1 MNTMKKVYIEKNDK
15 QSPVEGSSP
24 EKGGAKRRGKATAQG
39 AKKTKG
45 RRKRAKVVM
54 PKINNMQK
62 PAGMKLEE
70 WQVALR
76 KLQAEKETFAIRM
89 VDEQYAPGEFRVA
102 NAATRNEYKV
112 VYRGKNSLWN
122 YCSCYDF
129 KTSQLGTCKHM
140 EAVKLWVRKKRKK
153 VQVAE
158 PDYSSVYIDY
168 KGPRRVK
175 IRIGDHGREMLE
187 RLAKD
192 YFDESG
198 VLREDAYARF
208 DVFVQ
213 AAKAIAPDF
222 RCYDD
227 ALDYVLERRDR
238 IKRCRLL
245 EEKYTDEYLDQM
257 LTVPLYP
264 YQKEGT
270 RFAVRAGKAIIAD
283 EMGLGKTLQAIASA
297 EVYLRE
303 GMAEQV
309 LVVCPTSL
317 KYQWKREIERF
328 TGGDRVESSGKG
340 VEDGLTIPKVVV
352 VEGAPAKRAKLY
364 KAPAPYK
371 IVSYHTM
378 CNDVRHLGKLDTDVL
393 IMDEIQR
400 LKNWDTLI
408 SRAARKIASRYAVL
422 LSGTPME
429 NRLEEL
435 YANMELVDQFCLG
448 PYYQFRDQHIL
459 LHPETG
465 AIMGYKDL
473 NAIGEAVSNRLLR
486 RTKKGVRLQLPKRS
500 DQFVLVPMTQ
510 RQDDLH
516 SEFKW
521 DLLVI
526 LNKYRK
532 YHYMTEQD
540 RLHVL
545 KLLGQM
551 RMVADSTFILEQNLT
566 TRSDVKIAEVMN
578 LLDNVLESGDEKVV
592 VFSEWERMTRL
603 VAMELDKRGVRYEY
617 LNGRVPSKRR
627 GELVDDFTMLPESRV
642 FLSTDAGS
650 TGLNLQVASTLIN
663 MDLPWNPAVLEQRIA
678 RIFRLGQEKPVQII
692 NLVSKGSIEE
702 GMINKLRFKKSMFEG
717 VLDGGADTVFVDES
731 KFKKLM
737 DDLTIVMEA
746 TPDAP
751 EVEYV
756 DEEVEQEQKGKTA
769 AEASLDEVLADA
781 SEPDDESSVDQG
793 ASLNHEP
800 CAEHESSPEHEF
812 SAEQEASANHESLA
826 THQSSEDQHPSVGH
840 ESSAGQELSANHDSS
855 QGQTATKAQEDAQ
868 SRPSSHHASPHPQQ
882 LVSQGVSFFSGL
894 AETLKSAEATQ
905 QLVDSIV
912 ETDKETG
919 ETHLKIPVGS
929 KDTVMQML
937 TLFGKLMNK

>member
-1 MNTMKKVYIEKNDK
+1 MNTMKKVYIEKKDK

-112 VYRGKNSLWN
+112 VYRGKDSLWN

-208 DVFVQ
+208 DVFIQ

-328 TGGDRVESSGKG
+328 TGGDRVECSGEG
-340 VEDGLTIPKVVV
+340 MDDGLTIPKVVV
-352 VEGAPAKRAKLY
+352 VEGTPAKRAKLY

-429 NRLEEL
+429 NKLEEL

-540 RLHVL
+540 RLRVL

-769 AEASLDEVLADA
+769 TEASLDEVLADA
-781 SEPDDESSVDQG
+781 SEPDDESSVEQG
-793 ASLNHEP
+793 ASVDYEP
-800 CAEHESSPEHEF
+800 SAEHESSPEYEF
-812 SAEQEASANHESLA
+812 SAEQEASADHESLA

-855 QGQTATKAQEDAQ
+855 QGQTATKAQEGAQ

-929 KDTVMQML
+929 KDTVIQML

>member
-1 MNTMKKVYIEKNDK
+1 MNTMKKVYIEKKDK

-340 VEDGLTIPKVVV
+340 MEDGLTIPKVVV

-429 NRLEEL
+429 NKLEEL

-465 AIMGYKDL
+465 GIMGYKDL

-540 RLHVL
+540 RLRVL

-627 GELVDDFTMLPESRV
+627 GELVDDFTTLPESRV

-781 SEPDDESSVDQG
+781 SEPDDESSVDRG
-793 ASLNHEP
+793 SSVDYEP
-800 CAEHESSPEHEF
+800 SAEHESSPEYEF
-812 SAEQEASANHESLA
+812 SAEQEASADHESLA

-855 QGQTATKAQEDAQ
+855 QGQTATKAQDGAQ

>member
-1 MNTMKKVYIEKNDK
+1 MNTMKKVYIEKKDK

-112 VYRGKNSLWN
+112 VYRGKDSLWN

-328 TGGDRVESSGKG
+328 TGGDRVECSGEG

-429 NRLEEL
+429 NKLEEL

-465 AIMGYKDL
+465 GIMGYKDL

-540 RLHVL
+540 RLRVL

-627 GELVDDFTMLPESRV
+627 GELVDDFTTLPESRV

-769 AEASLDEVLADA
+769 TEASLDEVLADA
-781 SEPDDESSVDQG
+781 SEPDDESSVEQG
-793 ASLNHEP
+793 ASVNHEP
-800 CAEHESSPEHEF
+800 LAEHESSPEHEF
-812 SAEQEASANHESLA
+812 SAEQEASAGHESLA

-855 QGQTATKAQEDAQ
+855 QGQTATKAQDGAQ

>member
-1 MNTMKKVYIEKNDK
+1 MNTMKKVYIEKKDK

-112 VYRGKNSLWN
+112 VYRGKDSLWN

-328 TGGDRVESSGKG
+328 TGGDRVECSGEG

-429 NRLEEL
+429 NKLEEL

-459 LHPETG
+459 LHPEIG
-465 AIMGYKDL
+465 GIMGYKDL

-540 RLHVL
+540 RLRVL

-551 RMVADSTFILEQNLT
+551 RMVADSTFVLEQNLT

-627 GELVDDFTMLPESRV
+627 GELVDDFTTLPESRV

-812 SAEQEASANHESLA
+812 SAEQEASADHESLA

>member
-1 MNTMKKVYIEKNDK
+1 MNTMKKVYIEKKDK
-15 QSPVEGSSP
+15 QSPVEGSSS
-24 EKGGAKRRGKATAQG
+24 EKDGAKRRGKATAQG

-112 VYRGKNSLWN
+112 VYRGKDSLWN

-328 TGGDRVESSGKG
+328 TGGDRVECSGEG

-429 NRLEEL
+429 NKLEEL

-465 AIMGYKDL
+465 GIMGYKDL

-540 RLHVL
+540 RLRVL

-551 RMVADSTFILEQNLT
+551 RMVADSTFVLEQNLT

-627 GELVDDFTMLPESRV
+627 GELVDDFTTLPESRV

-812 SAEQEASANHESLA
+812 SAEQEASADHESLA

>member
-1 MNTMKKVYIEKNDK
+1 MNTMKKVYIEKKDK

-24 EKGGAKRRGKATAQG
+24 EKDGAKRRGKATAQG

-112 VYRGKNSLWN
+112 VYRGKDSLWN

-303 GMAEQV
+303 GMVEQV

-429 NRLEEL
+429 NKLEEL

-769 AEASLDEVLADA
+769 TEASLDEVLADA
-781 SEPDDESSVDQG
+781 SEPDDESSVEQG
-793 ASLNHEP
+793 ASVNHEP
-800 CAEHESSPEHEF
+800 LAEHESSPEHEF
-812 SAEQEASANHESLA
+812 SAEQEASAGHESLA
-826 THQSSEDQHPSVGH
+826 THQSSEDQHPSVDH

-855 QGQTATKAQEDAQ
+855 QGQTATKAQDGAQ

>member
-1 MNTMKKVYIEKNDK
+1 MNTMKKVYIEKKDK

-24 EKGGAKRRGKATAQG
+24 EKDGAKRRGKATAQG

-112 VYRGKNSLWN
+112 VYRGKDSLWN

-340 VEDGLTIPKVVV
+340 MEDGLTIPKVVV

-429 NRLEEL
+429 NKLEEL

-540 RLHVL
+540 RLRVL

-627 GELVDDFTMLPESRV
+627 GELVDDFTTLPESRV

-793 ASLNHEP
+793 SSVDYEP
-800 CAEHESSPEHEF
+800 SAEHESSLEHEF
-812 SAEQEASANHESLA
+812 SAEQEASADHESLA

-840 ESSAGQELSANHDSS
+840 ESSAAQGSAANHDSS
-855 QGQTATKAQEDAQ
+855 QGQTATKAQEGAQ

>member
-1 MNTMKKVYIEKNDK
+1 MNTMKKVYIEKKDK

-24 EKGGAKRRGKATAQG
+24 EKDGAKRRGKATAQG

-112 VYRGKNSLWN
+112 VYRGKDSLWN

-208 DVFVQ
+208 DVFIQ

-328 TGGDRVESSGKG
+328 TGGDRVECSGEG

-364 KAPAPYK
+364 KTPAPYK

-429 NRLEEL
+429 NKLEEL

-540 RLHVL
+540 RLRVL

-781 SEPDDESSVDQG
+781 SEPDDESSVEQG
-793 ASLNHEP
+793 ASVDHEP

-812 SAEQEASANHESLA
+812 SAEQEASAGHESLA

-840 ESSAGQELSANHDSS
+840 ESSAGQELSASHDSS
-855 QGQTATKAQEDAQ
+855 QGQTATKAQEGAQ

>member
-1 MNTMKKVYIEKNDK
+1 MNTMKKVYIEKKDK

-112 VYRGKNSLWN
+112 VYRGKDSLWN

-328 TGGDRVESSGKG
+328 TGGDRVESSGEG

-429 NRLEEL
+429 NKLEEL

-465 AIMGYKDL
+465 GIMGYKDL

-540 RLHVL
+540 RLRVL

-627 GELVDDFTMLPESRV
+627 GELVDDFTTLPESRV

-769 AEASLDEVLADA
+769 TEASLDEVLADA
-781 SEPDDESSVDQG
+781 SEPDDESSVEQG
-793 ASLNHEP
+793 ASVNHEP
-800 CAEHESSPEHEF
+800 LAEHESSPEHEF
-812 SAEQEASANHESLA
+812 SAEQEASADHESLA

-855 QGQTATKAQEDAQ
+855 QGQTATKAQEGAQ

>member
-769 AEASLDEVLADA
+769 TEASLDEVLADA
-781 SEPDDESSVDQG
+781 SEPDDESSVEQG
-793 ASLNHEP
+793 ASVNHEP
-800 CAEHESSPEHEF
+800 LAEHESSPEHEF
-812 SAEQEASANHESLA
+812 SAEQEASAGHESLA
-826 THQSSEDQHPSVGH
+826 THQSSEDQHPSVDH

-855 QGQTATKAQEDAQ
+855 QGQTATKAQDGAQ

>member
-1 MNTMKKVYIEKNDK
+1 MNTMKKVYIEKKDK

-24 EKGGAKRRGKATAQG
+24 EKDGAKRRGKATAQG

-45 RRKRAKVVM
+45 RCKRAKVVM

-112 VYRGKNSLWN
+112 VYRGKDSLWN

-208 DVFVQ
+208 DVFIQ

-340 VEDGLTIPKVVV
+340 MEDGLTIPKVVV

-429 NRLEEL
+429 NKLEEL

-540 RLHVL
+540 RLRVL

-627 GELVDDFTMLPESRV
+627 GELVDDFTTLPESRV

-717 VLDGGADTVFVDES
+717 VLHGGADTVFVDES

-781 SEPDDESSVDQG
+781 SEPDDESSVDRG
-793 ASLNHEP
+793 SSVDYEP
-800 CAEHESSPEHEF
+800 SAEHESSPEYEF
-812 SAEQEASANHESLA
+812 SAEQEASADHESLA

-840 ESSAGQELSANHDSS
+840 ESSAAQGSAANHDSS
-855 QGQTATKAQEDAQ
+855 QGQTATKAQEGAQ

>member
-1 MNTMKKVYIEKNDK
+1 MNTMKKVYIEKKDK

-112 VYRGKNSLWN
+112 VYRGKDSLWN

-340 VEDGLTIPKVVV
+340 VEDGLTIPKVLV

-429 NRLEEL
+429 NKLEEL

-465 AIMGYKDL
+465 GIMGYKDL

-540 RLHVL
+540 RLRVL

-551 RMVADSTFILEQNLT
+551 RMVADSTFILEQNLM

-793 ASLNHEP
+793 SSVNHEP
-800 CAEHESSPEHEF
+800 LAEHESSPEYEF
-812 SAEQEASANHESLA
+812 SAEQEASADHESLA
-826 THQSSEDQHPSVGH
+826 TQQSSEGQHPSVGH

-855 QGQTATKAQEDAQ
+855 QGQTATKAQEGAQ

>member
-1 MNTMKKVYIEKNDK
+1 MNTMKKVYIEKKDK

-24 EKGGAKRRGKATAQG
+24 EKDGAKRRGKATAQG

-112 VYRGKNSLWN
+112 VYRGKDSLWN

-340 VEDGLTIPKVVV
+340 MEDDLAIPKVVV
-352 VEGAPAKRAKLY
+352 VEGTPAKRAKLY

-429 NRLEEL
+429 NKLEEL

-540 RLHVL
+540 RLRVL

-627 GELVDDFTMLPESRV
+627 GELVDDFTTLPESRV

-781 SEPDDESSVDQG
+781 SEPDDESSVDRG
-793 ASLNHEP
+793 ASVNHEP
-800 CAEHESSPEHEF
+800 LAEHESSPEHEF
-812 SAEQEASANHESLA
+812 SAEQEASADHESLA

-855 QGQTATKAQEDAQ
+855 QGQTATKAQEGAQ

-929 KDTVMQML
+929 KDTVIQML

>member
-1 MNTMKKVYIEKNDK
+1 MNTMKKVYREKKDK

-24 EKGGAKRRGKATAQG
+24 EKDGAKRRGKATAQG

-112 VYRGKNSLWN
+112 VYRGKDSLWN

-328 TGGDRVESSGKG
+328 TGGDRVECSGEG
-340 VEDGLTIPKVVV
+340 VEDGLAIPKVVV

-429 NRLEEL
+429 NKLEEL

-465 AIMGYKDL
+465 CIMGYKDL

-540 RLHVL
+540 RLRVL

-627 GELVDDFTMLPESRV
+627 GELVDDFTTLPESRV

-769 AEASLDEVLADA
+769 TEASLDEVLADA
-781 SEPDDESSVDQG
+781 SEPDDESSVEQG
-793 ASLNHEP
+793 ASVNHEP
-800 CAEHESSPEHEF
+800 LAEHESSPEHEF
-812 SAEQEASANHESLA
+812 SAEQEASAGHESLA
-826 THQSSEDQHPSVGH
+826 THQSSEDQHPSVDH

-855 QGQTATKAQEDAQ
+855 QGQTATKAQDGAQ

>member
-1 MNTMKKVYIEKNDK
+1 MKNK
-15 QSPVEGSSP
+15 
-24 EKGGAKRRGKATAQG
+24 
-39 AKKTKG
+39 
-45 RRKRAKVVM
+45 
-54 PKINNMQK
+54 
-62 PAGMKLEE
+62 
-70 WQVALR
+70 
-76 KLQAEKETFAIRM
+76 
-89 VDEQYAPGEFRVA
+89 
-102 NAATRNEYKV
+102 
-112 VYRGKNSLWN
+112 
-122 YCSCYDF
+122 
-129 KTSQLGTCKHM
+129 
-140 EAVKLWVRKKRKK
+140 
-153 VQVAE
+153 
-158 PDYSSVYIDY
+158 
-168 KGPRRVK
+168 
-175 IRIGDHGREMLE
+175 
-187 RLAKD
+187 
-192 YFDESG
+192 
-198 VLREDAYARF
+198 
-208 DVFVQ
+208 
-213 AAKAIAPDF
+213 
-222 RCYDD
+222 
-227 ALDYVLERRDR
+227 
-238 IKRCRLL
+238 
-245 EEKYTDEYLDQM
+245 
-257 LTVPLYP
+257 
-264 YQKEGT
+264 
-270 RFAVRAGKAIIAD
+270 
-283 EMGLGKTLQAIASA
+283 
-297 EVYLRE
+297 
-303 GMAEQV
+303 
-309 LVVCPTSL
+309 
-317 KYQWKREIERF
+317 
-328 TGGDRVESSGKG
+328 
-340 VEDGLTIPKVVV
+340 
-352 VEGAPAKRAKLY
+352 
-364 KAPAPYK
+364 
-371 IVSYHTM
+371 
-378 CNDVRHLGKLDTDVL
+378 
-393 IMDEIQR
+393 
-400 LKNWDTLI
+400 
-408 SRAARKIASRYAVL
+408 
-422 LSGTPME
+422 
-429 NRLEEL
+429 LEEL

-465 AIMGYKDL
+465 GIMGYKDL

-540 RLHVL
+540 RLRVL

-603 VAMELDKRGVRYEY
+603 VAMELDKRGIRYEY

-627 GELVDDFTMLPESRV
+627 GELVDDFTTLPESRV

-737 DDLTIVMEA
+737 DDLAVVMEA

-756 DEEVEQEQKGKTA
+756 DEEVEQEQKGKTSV
-769 AEASLDEVLADA
+769 EASLDEALADA
-781 SEPDDESSVDQG
+781 SEADDESSVDQK
-793 ASLNHEP
+793 
-800 CAEHESSPEHEF
+800 SSVDYGP
-812 SAEQEASANHESLA
+812 SADYESLA
-826 THQSSEDQHPSVGH
+826 THQSSEGQLPSADHGAIADQEPP
-840 ESSAGQELSANHDSS
+840 ANHDPS
-855 QGQTATKAQEDAQ
+855 QGQTPTKAQDGAQ
-868 SRPSSHHASPHPQQ
+868 ERPSSHHASPHPQQ

>member
-1 MNTMKKVYIEKNDK
+1 MNTMKKVYIEKKDK

-24 EKGGAKRRGKATAQG
+24 EKDGAKRRGKATAQG

-112 VYRGKNSLWN
+112 VYRGKDSLWN

-328 TGGDRVESSGKG
+328 TGGDRVECSGEG

-364 KAPAPYK
+364 KAHAPYK

-429 NRLEEL
+429 NKLEEL

-465 AIMGYKDL
+465 GIMGYKDL

-540 RLHVL
+540 RLRVL

-566 TRSDVKIAEVMN
+566 TRSDVKIAEAMN

-793 ASLNHEP
+793 ASVNHEP

-812 SAEQEASANHESLA
+812 SAEQEASADHESLA

-840 ESSAGQELSANHDSS
+840 ESSAGQELSANYDSS
-855 QGQTATKAQEDAQ
+855 QGQTATKAQEGAQ

>member
-1 MNTMKKVYIEKNDK
+1 MNTIKKVYIEKKDK

-89 VDEQYAPGEFRVA
+89 VDEQYAPGEFRVV

-112 VYRGKNSLWN
+112 VYRGKDSLWN

-213 AAKAIAPDF
+213 VAKAIAPDF

-328 TGGDRVESSGKG
+328 TGGDRVECSGEG

-429 NRLEEL
+429 NKLEEL

-465 AIMGYKDL
+465 GIMGYKDL

-540 RLHVL
+540 RLRVL
-545 KLLGQM
+545 QLLGQM
-551 RMVADSTFILEQNLT
+551 RRVADRTFILEQNLT

-578 LLDNVLESGDEKVV
+578 LLDNVLESEDEKVV

-627 GELVDDFTMLPESRV
+627 GELVDDFTTLPESRV

-737 DDLTIVMEA
+737 DDLTIVMKA

-769 AEASLDEVLADA
+769 TEASLDEVLADA

-793 ASLNHEP
+793 ASVDHEP

-812 SAEQEASANHESLA
+812 SAEQEASADHESLA
-826 THQSSEDQHPSVGH
+826 TQQSSEGQHPSADHGA
-840 ESSAGQELSANHDSS
+840 SAAQGSAANHDSS
-855 QGQTATKAQEDAQ
+855 QGQTATKAQDGAQ

>member
-1 MNTMKKVYIEKNDK
+1 MNTMKKVYIEKKDK

-24 EKGGAKRRGKATAQG
+24 EKDGAKRRGKATAQG

-112 VYRGKNSLWN
+112 VYRGKDSLWN

-283 EMGLGKTLQAIASA
+283 EMGQGKTLQAIASA

-328 TGGDRVESSGKG
+328 TGGDRVECSGEG

-364 KAPAPYK
+364 KAHAPYK

-429 NRLEEL
+429 NKLEEL

-465 AIMGYKDL
+465 GIMGYKDL

-540 RLHVL
+540 RLRVL

-566 TRSDVKIAEVMN
+566 TRSDVKIAEAMN

-627 GELVDDFTMLPESRV
+627 GELVDDFTMLPESGV

-793 ASLNHEP
+793 ASVNHEP

-812 SAEQEASANHESLA
+812 SAEQEASADHESLA

-855 QGQTATKAQEDAQ
+855 QGQTATKAQEGAQ

>member
-1 MNTMKKVYIEKNDK
+1 MNTMKKVYIEKKDK

-112 VYRGKNSLWN
+112 VYRGKDSLWN

-352 VEGAPAKRAKLY
+352 VEGTPAKRAKLY
-364 KAPAPYK
+364 KTPAPYK

-429 NRLEEL
+429 NKLEEL

-465 AIMGYKDL
+465 GIMGYKDL

-540 RLHVL
+540 RLRVL

-551 RMVADSTFILEQNLT
+551 RMVADSTFVLEQNLT

-627 GELVDDFTMLPESRV
+627 GELVDDFTTLPESRV

-769 AEASLDEVLADA
+769 AEASLDEVLADS

-812 SAEQEASANHESLA
+812 SAEQEASADHESLA

-855 QGQTATKAQEDAQ
+855 QGQTATKAQEGAQ

>member
-1 MNTMKKVYIEKNDK
+1 MNTMKKVYIEKKDK
-15 QSPVEGSSP
+15 QSPVEGSNP
-24 EKGGAKRRGKATAQG
+24 EKDGSKRRGKATAQG

-45 RRKRAKVVM
+45 RCKRAKVVM

-112 VYRGKNSLWN
+112 VYRGKDSLWN

-340 VEDGLTIPKVVV
+340 MDDGLTIPKVVV

-364 KAPAPYK
+364 KTPAPYK

-429 NRLEEL
+429 NKLEEL

-465 AIMGYKDL
+465 GIMGYKDL

-540 RLHVL
+540 RLRVL

-566 TRSDVKIAEVMN
+566 TRSDVKIAEAMN

-627 GELVDDFTMLPESRV
+627 GELVDDFTTLPESRV

-793 ASLNHEP
+793 ASVDYEP
-800 CAEHESSPEHEF
+800 SAEHESSPEHEL
-812 SAEQEASANHESLA
+812 SAEQEASADHESLA

-855 QGQTATKAQEDAQ
+855 QGQTATKAQEGAQ

-929 KDTVMQML
+929 KDTVILML